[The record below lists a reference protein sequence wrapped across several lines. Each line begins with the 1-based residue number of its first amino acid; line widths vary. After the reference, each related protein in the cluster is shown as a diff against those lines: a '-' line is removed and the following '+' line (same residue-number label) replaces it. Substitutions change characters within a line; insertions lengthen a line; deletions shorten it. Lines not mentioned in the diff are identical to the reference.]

1 MSSLAPTRAAVAT
14 MIVAEVGIEA
24 EQADLIEVS
33 LLQFITQFSH
43 CQTQYFNEIPPII
56 PV

>member
-43 CQTQYFNEIPPII
+43 SQTQYFNEIPQII

>member
-1 MSSLAPTRAAVAT
+1 MSSLAPTRAAFAT
-14 MIVAEVGIEA
+14 MIVAEVGREA

-43 CQTQYFNEIPPII
+43 SQTQYFNEIPQI
-56 PV
+56 